1 LQNRQSAI
9 NTTLPSRAVH
19 EGRSGEELVAQF
31 ARWAAGQRAA
41 DAVDR
46 RARERSLRD
55 QAVGSATLVGV
66 LVDLAERSA
75 SVALLVGSHRLRG
88 RLVGVGRD
96 FCVLEQP
103 SGRPILIAL
112 SALGSLTV
120 ATPAGSRPG
129 GIGRIEAP
137 GGDRDPEVTL
147 SLAAALGALAEER
160 SPAALVVAGGHQEE
174 GTLIGA
180 GADVLTLRTD
190 GQPRRLIHIPL
201 EAVWICEPR

>member
-75 SVALLVGSHRLRG
+75 SVALLAGAQRLRG

-103 SGRPILIAL
+103 SGRPTLIAL

-120 ATPAGSRPG
+120 ASPAENGPG
-129 GIGRIEAP
+129 GVGRVRPP
-137 GGDRDPEVTL
+137 GGDRDPGVTL
-147 SLAAALGALAEER
+147 TMAAALSALAEER
-160 SPAALVVAGGHQEE
+160 SPAALVLVGGHQEE

-180 GADVLTLRTD
+180 GVDVVTVRTD
-190 GQPRRLIHIPL
+190 GQPRRLVHIPF
-201 EAVWICEPR
+201 AAICICEPR